1 MPGGR
6 KPASTL
12 TYPEDS
18 IQSAISPSA
27 WWVPDDTHDF
37 KPGVLIRAFVPHVQ
51 QIPYVI
57 VPEGRDIPTE
67 HKTFKAKIEPLDVKN
82 PHRLSK
88 LPVACLPVYPN
99 EVRAVYRAKIRPAVV
114 VAEQGSKVDEK
125 LTAGKPKWQ
134 TAPTLLVAPFYGS
147 EEGGERAGFKQEF
160 LDRVRK
166 GEYPQYMVDWL
177 PLESSRSASIL
188 RLDHIQPVGFHY
200 QSLEYTGWRLSED
213 AILCLKEWFL
223 WFLDGDMEDDS
234 LLATWLKAGLS
245 VV

>member
-6 KPASTL
+6 KLASIT

-37 KPGVLIRAFVPHVQ
+37 KPGVLIRAFMPHVQ
-51 QIPYVI
+51 QVPYVI

-99 EVRAVYRAKIRPAVV
+99 EVRAVYSAKKRPAIVV
-114 VAEQGSKVDEK
+114 KRQQSVMGIDWGGDWGSALSRFQFRKNASHRGCRLSKV
-125 LTAGKPKWQ
+125 LHNGT
-134 TAPTLLVAPFYGS
+134 
-147 EEGGERAGFKQEF
+147 
-160 LDRVRK
+160 
-166 GEYPQYMVDWL
+166 
-177 PLESSRSASIL
+177 
-188 RLDHIQPVGFHY
+188 
-200 QSLEYTGWRLSED
+200 
-213 AILCLKEWFL
+213 
-223 WFLDGDMEDDS
+223 
-234 LLATWLKAGLS
+234 LKALTLTGHLTS
-245 VV
+245 SPEMNALLNKCRIKIKFLNGYAK